1 MASSKETLRAFF
13 DPRSIAIVGAS
24 PIANKVGNII
34 AHNLI
39 ENKQRG
45 LLKADLFPVNPRYPT
60 ILGQK
65 CYASLRE
72 IPQDVETLV
81 VVIPAEGVPGII
93 GEGASKNVKA
103 AIVISSGFREVGN
116 TELDEKLTKV
126 RMETGIRIIGPN
138 CLGIYDPYSGMDTL
152 FLPEV
157 KMLSDGREVV
167 ATPRPM
173 PGYIALISQ
182 SGGFGVAAL
191 DYMAGSMMGVR
202 TFVSLGNRCD
212 VNEHELFDFFGQDEK
227 TKVILLYIEGLK
239 GGREFVDAAQRFT
252 KLKPIVAFKSGRTEA
267 GARAAASHT
276 AALAGV
282 DKIYDAAFAQ
292 SGVVRAQT
300 MEEFFDMGRALQF
313 QKPAFGDRISI
324 LTNAGG
330 PGVIAADACIESG
343 LRVDSL
349 SATTLRR
356 LEEMK
361 AKGEL
366 LGIMTGSNPLD
377 LSGQGTS
384 EMFAKVLRI
393 LMDAPEVDGV
403 LVMAFHQAPPILDN
417 VIQAIAETHKGYTKP
432 ILACDVGGTEMAV
445 DFRTRFEKYGIPAY
459 ETPERAARAMYALAR
474 YGFFLHRKILI
485 EGLPGPMGS

>member
-1 MASSKETLRAFF
+1 MSSQEELRAFF

-45 LLKADLFPVNPRYPT
+45 LLKAELFPVNPKYPT

-65 CYASLRE
+65 CYPSLRVL
-72 IPQDVETLV
+72 PQDVETLV
-81 VVIPAEGVPGII
+81 VVIPAEGVPSVIE
-93 GEGASKNVKA
+93 EGALKNAKA

-116 TELDEKLTKV
+116 AELEQKLDKA
-126 RMETGIRIIGPN
+126 RKESGIRVIGPN

-157 KMLSDGREVV
+157 KMLSSGREVV
-167 ATPRPM
+167 ATPRPL
-173 PGYIALISQ
+173 PGYISLISQ

-191 DYMAGSMMGVR
+191 DYMAGNMMGVR

-212 VNEHELFDFFGQDEK
+212 VDEHELLDFFSRDEN
-227 TKVILLYIEGLK
+227 TKVVLLYIEGLK
-239 GGREFVDAAQRFT
+239 EGRVFIESARRFT
-252 KLKPIVAFKSGRTEA
+252 KSKPIVAFKSGRTAA

-282 DKIYDAAFAQ
+282 DKIYDAAFTQ

-300 MEEFFDMGRALQF
+300 LEEFFDMGRALQF
-313 QKPAFGDRISI
+313 QKPASGTSIAI

-330 PGVIAADACIESG
+330 PGVIAADACNESG

-349 SATTLRR
+349 SEATLGKF
-356 LEEMK
+356 EEMK
-361 AKGEL
+361 EKGEL
-366 LGIMTGSNPLD
+366 LTIMTGSNPID

-384 EMFAKVLRI
+384 EMFSKVLRI
-393 LMDAPEVDGV
+393 LMDAHEVDGA
-403 LVMAFHQAPPILDN
+403 LVMAFHQAPPILDD
-417 VIQAIAETHKGYTKP
+417 VVQAIAETHKGYAKP
-432 ILACDVGGTEMAV
+432 ILACDVGGTEMAE

-474 YGFFLHRKILI
+474 YGRYVRSASKTQRKQ
-485 EGLPGPMGS
+485 

>member
-1 MASSKETLRAFF
+1 MTAGIMVSTENALKSFF

-39 ENKQRG
+39 ENKRRG
-45 LLKADLFPVNPRYPT
+45 LLKAELFPVNPKYPT
-60 ILGQK
+60 ILGQQ
-65 CYASLRE
+65 CYKSLHDL
-72 IPQDVETLV
+72 PQDVETLV
-81 VVIPAEGVPGII
+81 IVIPAEGVPGVIV
-93 GEGASKNVKA
+93 EGASKNAKA

-116 TELDEKLTKV
+116 TDLVEKLDKART
-126 RMETGIRIIGPN
+126 ETGIRIIGPN

-167 ATPRPM
+167 ATPRPL
-173 PGYIALISQ
+173 PGYISLISQ

-191 DYMAGSMMGVR
+191 DFMAGNMMGVR

-212 VNEHELFDFFGQDEK
+212 VDEHELLDFFSRDEN
-227 TKVILLYIEGLK
+227 TKVVLLYIEGLK
-239 GGREFVDAAQRFT
+239 GGREFIDSARRFT
-252 KLKPIVAFKSGRTEA
+252 KSKPIVAFKSGRTEA
-267 GARAAASHT
+267 GARAAVSHT

-282 DKIYDAAFAQ
+282 DKIYDAAFMQ

-300 MEEFFDMGRALQF
+300 LEEFFDMGRALQF
-313 QKPAFGDRISI
+313 QKPASGNRISI

-330 PGVIAADACIESG
+330 PGVIAADTCNESG

-349 SATTLRR
+349 SEATLTK

-361 AKGEL
+361 ARGEL
-366 LGIMTGSNPLD
+366 LEIMTGSNPLD

-393 LMDAPEVDGV
+393 LMDAPEVDGA
-403 LVMAFHQAPPILDN
+403 LVMPFHQAPPILDD
-417 VIQAIAETHKGYTKP
+417 VVQAIAETHKGYTKP
-432 ILACDVGGTEMAV
+432 ILACDVGGTEMAE

-459 ETPERAARAMYALAR
+459 ETPERAARAMYALVR
-474 YGFFLHRKILI
+474 YGRYLRSTVDPQRD
-485 EGLPGPMGS
+485 E

>member
-1 MASSKETLRAFF
+1 MSSQEELRAFF

-45 LLKADLFPVNPRYPT
+45 LLKAELFPINPKYPT

-65 CYASLRE
+65 CYPSLRVL
-72 IPQDVETLV
+72 PQDVETLV
-81 VVIPAEGVPGII
+81 VAIPAEGVPTVIE
-93 GEGASKNVKA
+93 EGALKNAKA

-116 TELDEKLTKV
+116 TELEEKLDKA
-126 RMETGIRIIGPN
+126 RKESGIRVIGPN

-157 KMLSDGREVV
+157 KMLSSGREVV
-167 ATPRPM
+167 ATPRPL
-173 PGYIALISQ
+173 PGYISLVSQ
-182 SGGFGVAAL
+182 SGGFGAAAL
-191 DYMAGSMMGVR
+191 DYMAGNMMGVR

-212 VNEHELFDFFGQDEK
+212 VDEHELLDFFSRDER
-227 TKVILLYIEGLK
+227 TKVVLLYIEGLK
-239 GGREFVDAAQRFT
+239 RGRVFIESARRFT

-282 DKIYDAAFAQ
+282 DKIYDAAFTQ

-300 MEEFFDMGRALQF
+300 LEEFFDMGRALQF
-313 QKPAFGDRISI
+313 QKPTSGTSI
-324 LTNAGG
+324 AIITNAGG
-330 PGVIAADACIESG
+330 PGVIAADACNESG

-349 SATTLRR
+349 SEATLGKF
-356 LEEMK
+356 EEMK
-361 AKGEL
+361 EKGEL
-366 LGIMTGSNPLD
+366 LTIMTGSNPID

-393 LMDAPEVDGV
+393 LMDAREVDGA
-403 LVMAFHQAPPILDN
+403 LVMAFHQAPPILDD
-417 VIQAIAETHKGYTKP
+417 VVQAIAETHKGYTKP
-432 ILACDVGGTEMAV
+432 ILACDVGGTEMAE

-474 YGFFLHRKILI
+474 YGRYVRSASKPQRKQ
-485 EGLPGPMGS
+485 

>member
-1 MASSKETLRAFF
+1 
-13 DPRSIAIVGAS
+13 
-24 PIANKVGNII
+24 
-34 AHNLI
+34 
-39 ENKQRG
+39 
-45 LLKADLFPVNPRYPT
+45 
-60 ILGQK
+60 
-65 CYASLRE
+65 
-72 IPQDVETLV
+72 
-81 VVIPAEGVPGII
+81 
-93 GEGASKNVKA
+93 
-103 AIVISSGFREVGN
+103 
-116 TELDEKLTKV
+116 
-126 RMETGIRIIGPN
+126 
-138 CLGIYDPYSGMDTL
+138 MDTL

-173 PGYIALISQ
+173 PGYISLISQ
-182 SGGFGVAAL
+182 SGGFGAAAL
-191 DYMAGSMMGVR
+191 DYMTGSMMGVR

-212 VNEHELFDFFGQDEK
+212 VDEHELFDFFSQDEK

-239 GGREFVDAAQRFT
+239 GGRQFMDAARRFT
-252 KLKPIVAFKSGRTEA
+252 KSKPIVAFKSGRTEA

-282 DKIYDAAFAQ
+282 DKIYDAAFTQ
-292 SGVVRAQT
+292 SGIVRAQT
-300 MEEFFDMGRALQF
+300 LEEFFDMGRALQF
-313 QKPAFGDRISI
+313 QKPAPGNRISI

-349 SATTLRR
+349 SETTLGT
-356 LEEMK
+356 LEGMK

-403 LVMAFHQAPPILDN
+403 LVMAFHQAPPILDD
-417 VIQAIAETHKGYTKP
+417 VVRTIAETHKGCTKP

-459 ETPERAARAMYALAR
+459 ETPERAARAMYALTR
-474 YGFFLHRKILI
+474 YGQYVRSIAT
-485 EGLPGPMGS
+485 PQ